1 MATHEPEVEPFLTL
15 GPDDD
20 GRFVS
25 ADEFASA
32 EFVEPWKYEREGGKL
47 VVMSPDG
54 QKHHDSSRPW
64 RRCRNA
70 YWLDHPELVEDVI
83 VGSWVRPDAGT
94 DRVGDIG
101 IYLVANGPVAPIPDR
116 IPDLMFEVVSPG
128 KKSRERDYVKK
139 RAEYHQLGVR
149 EYVIVDRKA
158 RRVTV
163 LNLAPD
169 AYEEQVLMV
178 ADTYRTPV
186 LPGLEIPLAEV
197 FS

>member
-1 MATHEPEVEPFLTL
+1 MSTHEPEVEPLLTL
-15 GPDDD
+15 GPEDD

-25 ADEFASA
+25 AGEFASA
-32 EFVEPWKYEREGGKL
+32 EFVEPWKYEREGGRL

-64 RRCRNA
+64 RMKLHA
-70 YWLDHPELVEDVI
+70 HWLDHPEQVEDVVI
-83 VGSWVRPDAGT
+83 GSWVRPDAGT

-101 IYLVANGPVAPIPDR
+101 IYLVTEGPVAPIPDR

-128 KKSRERDYVKK
+128 KKSRERDYIKK
-139 RAEYHQLGVR
+139 RAEYHRLGVR

-163 LNLAPD
+163 LTHAAD
-169 AYEEQVLMV
+169 GYEEQVLRAPDV
-178 ADTYRTPV
+178 YRTPL
-186 LPGLEIPLAEV
+186 LPGLEIPLADV